1 MKRFFI
7 LLFIMSFIFNLSMA
21 EQRNI
26 KHPDWSRN
34 ASIYEVNI
42 RQFSPEGTFNEFEK
56 YLPELQKM
64 GIKIIWLM
72 PIHPIGE
79 LNRKGTL
86 GSYYSVKDYKE
97 INPEFGTKE
106 DFRRL
111 VRRTH
116 ELGMYII
123 IDWVAN
129 HSAWDNIWTETNPDF
144 YNTDPD
150 GNYIIPVADW
160 TDVIDLNYDN
170 PELRKAM
177 IDALVHWVKEFDIDG
192 YRCDV
197 AALVPTDF
205 WETVRDTLDKIK
217 PVFML
222 AEAHEPELHTRAFDM
237 TYAWQYKYIMDA
249 IASGKK
255 DVRHLDRY
263 ICKEINIYD
272 PDDYRMLFVTNHD
285 ENSWNGTA
293 YERLG
298 DGTEAF
304 IVFTCLH
311 RGVPL
316 VYNGQEAGLN
326 KALSFFEKDLIP
338 WTDHRNREIYTTLL
352 NLKQNNEALWNGT
365 AGGEL
370 IRLKTSKDRHIF
382 AFTRRKDDDKIIA
395 IFNFSGNSQSFT
407 IKNILLRGDYFNP
420 LTNKEYLFSQ
430 KESFKLNAWDY
441 LVLVKK

>member
-1 MKRFFI
+1 MTTLYASERT
-7 LLFIMSFIFNLSMA
+7 
-21 EQRNI
+21 I

-86 GSYYSVKDYKE
+86 GSYYSVKNYKE
-97 INPEFGTKE
+97 VNPEFGSKE
-106 DFRRL
+106 DFHRL
-111 VRRTH
+111 VKRTH

-129 HSAWDNIWTETNPDF
+129 HTAWDNVWTKTNIEYFDR
-144 YNTDPD
+144 DSA
-150 GNYIIPVADW
+150 GNHITEVKDW

-170 PELRKAM
+170 PDLRQAM
-177 IDALVHWVKEFDIDG
+177 IKALKFWVEEFDIDG

-197 AALVPTDF
+197 AAMVPTDF
-205 WETVRDTLDKIK
+205 WNDARAELEKIK

-222 AEAHEPELHTRAFDM
+222 AEAHEPELHSQAFDM
-237 TYAWQYKYIMDA
+237 TYAWTFKDLMNDMA
-249 IASGKK
+249 KGKK
-255 DVRHLDRY
+255 NVRDLDKLVL
-263 ICKEINIYD
+263 KEFKEYH

-311 RGVPL
+311 RGMPL

-326 KALSFFEKDLIP
+326 KALSFFEKDTIP

-352 NLKQNNEALWNGT
+352 NLKQNNKALWNGNS
-365 AGGEL
+365 GGDF
-370 IRLKTSKDRHIF
+370 IRIKTSKDRYIF
-382 AFTRRKDDDKIIA
+382 AFTRQKAGVKIVA
-395 IFNFSGNSQSFT
+395 IFNFSDESRSFT
-407 IKNILLRGDYFNP
+407 IKNILLRGNYFNP
-420 LTNKEYLFSQ
+420 LTNKEYSFTQ

-441 LVLVKK
+441 LVLIKK